1 LTCHDASVTTSSRL
15 SVAVRAARARRQWTR
30 EQLANESGL
39 SFAAITQIETGR
51 RTEIRVSSLVA
62 LAEALDVSVDYLV
75 RDEVAQPML
84 QHRAYLYDSPEQ
96 FVDVALSVVWTG
108 LDAGHAVLVVT
119 TEPNLSAVR
128 QATRGNG
135 QRVQFGTPSDWYAT
149 PGVPLGRFRD
159 FARDARTAGADWVDI
174 LAEPPPAWSTSGRTE
189 TRAWARGESLL
200 NVVLEPWPVSVG
212 CFYDATRMPRR
223 VRADVERTH
232 PEIVTASNGAVSPSY
247 ELPENFLVR

>member
-1 LTCHDASVTTSSRL
+1 VTTSSRL
-15 SVAVRAARARRQWTR
+15 SAAVRAARTRRQWTR

-96 FVDVALSVVWTG
+96 FADVAQSVIWTG

-119 TEPNLSAVR
+119 TEPNLSALR
-128 QATRGNG
+128 KATRSKGG
-135 QRVQFGTPSDWYAT
+135 SVEFGTPSDWYT
-149 PGVPLGRFRD
+149 MPGAPSGQFRA
-159 FARDARTAGADWVDI
+159 FVQDARKSGADWVDI
-174 LAEPPPAWSTSGRTE
+174 LAEPPATWYAGGRSG
-189 TRAWARGESLL
+189 TRAWSKGESLL
-200 NVVLEPWPVSVG
+200 NVVLEPLPVSVT
-212 CFYDATRMPRR
+212 CLYDSGRMPRG

-232 PEIVTASNGAVSPSY
+232 PEVVTAGDGVVSRSY
-247 ELPENFLVR
+247 ESPESFLVR